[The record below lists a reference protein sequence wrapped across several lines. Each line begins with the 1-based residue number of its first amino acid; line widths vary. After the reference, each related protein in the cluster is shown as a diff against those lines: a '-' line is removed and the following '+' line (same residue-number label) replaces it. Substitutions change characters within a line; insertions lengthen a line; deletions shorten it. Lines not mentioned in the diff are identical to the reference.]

1 MHRQLTLRLR
11 ESVLFSGA
19 DVGFLERYP
28 LVVAVADGRI
38 QHVCTHP
45 GDVPWSINMKKGIA
59 TALQNSLPSL
69 SPLSSGLTITE
80 VTARHFWQT
89 SATHLEANE

>member
-1 MHRQLTLRLR
+1 MIEPNGVRRRL
-11 ESVLFSGA
+11 SSQSLLFSGA
-19 DVGFLERYP
+19 DIEFLERYP

-45 GDVPWSINMKKGIA
+45 GDAPWSINMKKGIA

-69 SPLSSGLTITE
+69 SPLSSGFTLTE
-80 VTARHFWQT
+80 VTARLSW
-89 SATHLEANE
+89 